1 MTGPWTTCC
10 NKKHKPKNEL
20 QELDSVAENKKEK
33 MQMKQEIS
41 LLNGI
46 SLIVGNMIGSGIFVS
61 PKGVL
66 MYSGSY
72 GLALFLWA
80 IGGIF
85 SLFGALCY
93 AELGTSILK
102 SGASYAYILE
112 AFGGFIAFIRL
123 WSSLLIIEP
132 TTQAVI
138 AITFANYIVQP
149 IFPFCEPPYGAV
161 RLIAAACICSLT
173 FINCV
178 NVKWGTRV
186 QDLFTYA
193 KVMALIMV
201 IAVGLYKVSQGKTDN
216 LKEPFEGSTTN
227 AGFVALALYSALFS
241 YSGWDTLNFVTEEMK
256 NPERNL
262 PLSIAISMP
271 IVTIIYLLT
280 NVAYYVVLD
289 MSALLASDAVAVTF
303 GNEALSHAKWI
314 IPIAVAMS
322 CYGGLNSSII
332 AASRLF
338 YVGAREGHL
347 PDSLSLIHIK
357 CFTPV
362 PALVFNLSLFFPI
375 VYCIC
380 TVFLVIVPLY
390 SDTINSVIGI
400 GIALSGI
407 PAYFLGVY
415 LPVEKRPRNYSS
427 PETEG
432 CFLDSLVQY
441 FGDNLGTNAKTM
453 PLLQESTLPVDPT
466 LTLPIVI
473 IGNGPSG
480 ICLSYMLSGYRPY
493 LSPEAEHPNLILYNK
508 LKEAIHLS
516 IVDQELEYLAEGLEG
531 RSSNPVAILFDTLL
545 HPEADFG
552 FKYPPVLQWK
562 FEPHQY
568 IPHIVLGK
576 GPPGGAWHSMEGSM
590 LTISFGNWMELPGY
604 AFKDWAATKRRN
616 IKCDRVLP
624 EEVAN
629 YYKHYVK
636 IMGLQKNFRE
646 NTYITSVSKFYRDQD
661 CESESPLQIEEDGQT
676 TLMKRNWEIRG
687 YQRSA
692 DGTHMPFCV
701 FAENVA
707 LATGTFD
714 APGRLQVEG
723 EDFPFVLHTISD
735 FGAAID
741 KGILHGKTDPV
752 LIIGGGLTAADAVL
766 YAYNNSVPIIHAF
779 RRRVTDPS
787 LIFKQLPKKLYPEY
801 HKVYH
806 MMCTQSVTLDY
817 NVHPAYASLPEHQV
831 LSFQPDMK
839 CILQSSSGLKKILKF
854 SLAVVLIGSHP
865 NLCFLKDQGQSI
877 CHNPNEP
884 VTCKGNPIEID
895 PYTYECIKEPN
906 LFALGPL
913 VGDNFV
919 RFLKGGALGITRH
932 LVAKQKKHPFI
943 VERDYANIFYT
954 GKARIEFK
962 DMEEL
967 KTSYARDL

>member
-1 MTGPWTTCC
+1 MTVWCC
-10 NKKHKPKNEL
+10 
-20 QELDSVAENKKEK
+20 
-33 MQMKQEIS
+33 
-41 LLNGI
+41 
-46 SLIVGNMIGSGIFVS
+46 
-61 PKGVL
+61 
-66 MYSGSY
+66 
-72 GLALFLWA
+72 
-80 IGGIF
+80 
-85 SLFGALCY
+85 
-93 AELGTSILK
+93 
-102 SGASYAYILE
+102 
-112 AFGGFIAFIRL
+112 R
-123 WSSLLIIEP
+123 
-132 TTQAVI
+132 
-138 AITFANYIVQP
+138 
-149 IFPFCEPPYGAV
+149 
-161 RLIAAACICSLT
+161 CSLT
-173 FINCV
+173 
-178 NVKWGTRV
+178 
-186 QDLFTYA
+186 
-193 KVMALIMV
+193 
-201 IAVGLYKVSQGKTDN
+201 
-216 LKEPFEGSTTN
+216 
-227 AGFVALALYSALFS
+227 
-241 YSGWDTLNFVTEEMK
+241 
-256 NPERNL
+256 
-262 PLSIAISMP
+262 
-271 IVTIIYLLT
+271 
-280 NVAYYVVLD
+280 
-289 MSALLASDAVAVTF
+289 
-303 GNEALSHAKWI
+303 
-314 IPIAVAMS
+314 
-322 CYGGLNSSII
+322 
-332 AASRLF
+332 SRF
-338 YVGAREGHL
+338 
-347 PDSLSLIHIK
+347 
-357 CFTPV
+357 
-362 PALVFNLSLFFPI
+362 
-375 VYCIC
+375 
-380 TVFLVIVPLY
+380 
-390 SDTINSVIGI
+390 
-400 GIALSGI
+400 
-407 PAYFLGVY
+407 
-415 LPVEKRPRNYSS
+415 RNYGS
-427 PETEG
+427 PEAEG
-432 CFLDSLVQY
+432 CFLNSLVQY

-493 LSPEAEHPNLILYNK
+493 LSPDAEHPNLILYNK

-531 RSSNPVAILFDTLL
+531 RSSNPVAVLFDTLL

-562 FEPHQY
+562 FEPHQC

-576 GPPGGAWHSMEGSM
+576 GPPGGAWHSMEGSI

-661 CESESPLQIEEDGQT
+661 CESESPLQIEEQGGQT
-676 TLMKRNWEIRG
+676 TLIKRNWEIRG

-692 DGTHMPFCV
+692 DGSHMPFCL

-766 YAYNNSVPIIHAF
+766 YAYNNNIPIIHAF

-806 MMCTQSVTLDY
+806 MMCTQSITLDY
-817 NVHPAYASLPEHQV
+817 NVHPAYTSFPEHQV

-932 LVAKQKKHPFI
+932 LVAKQKKHQFI
-943 VERDYANIFYT
+943 VERGAD
-954 GKARIEFK
+954 GVP
-962 DMEEL
+962 
-967 KTSYARDL
+967 